1 MTQQMTHAMPQGSSM
16 RELNETEM
24 EAVSGG
30 QSTGNLLLTSSSF
43 GPLAVGWVQSGNSIA
58 VAWNYANQ
66 EIGRLAL
73 RW

>member
-1 MTQQMTHAMPQGSSM
+1 MTQTMNHATPQGTNM
-16 RELNETEM
+16 RELNEAEM
-24 EAVSGG
+24 EAVTGG
-30 QSTGNLLLTSSSF
+30 QSTGSLVLNSSSF
-43 GPLAVGWVQSGNSIA
+43 GPLLVGWVQSGNSVA

>member
-1 MTQQMTHAMPQGSSM
+1 MTQTMHHATPQGTSM

-24 EAVSGG
+24 EAVTGG
-30 QSTGNLLLTSSSF
+30 QSTGGLALNSSSF
-43 GPLAVGWVQSGNSIA
+43 GPLLVGWVQSGNSVA

-66 EIGRLAL
+66 EIGGLTL